1 MEGAGGK
8 QHLRDCSCGSPPLV
22 QSCWLSGACEGVNVA
37 SVFFLGGG
45 ARGVGI
51 AVMQGPVGHQY
62 ISVSFNFEARG
73 RHACGEIVLQIHT
86 AC

>member
-8 QHLRDCSCGSPPLV
+8 QHLRDCSCGSPLV

-45 ARGVGI
+45 LVAW
-51 AVMQGPVGHQY
+51 
-62 ISVSFNFEARG
+62 VSR
-73 RHACGEIVLQIHT
+73 
-86 AC
+86 

>member
-45 ARGVGI
+45 GSWRG
-51 AVMQGPVGHQY
+51 Y
-62 ISVSFNFEARG
+62 RG
-73 RHACGEIVLQIHT
+73 DAGACWASTYQRFVQL
-86 AC
+86 

>member
-1 MEGAGGK
+1 M
-8 QHLRDCSCGSPPLV
+8 LL
-22 QSCWLSGACEGVNVA
+22 LYL
-37 SVFFLGGG
+37 FFGGG
-45 ARGVGI
+45 GGRGVGI

-62 ISVSFNFEARG
+62 ISVSFNFGARG

>member
-45 ARGVGI
+45 LVAW
-51 AVMQGPVGHQY
+51 
-62 ISVSFNFEARG
+62 VSR
-73 RHACGEIVLQIHT
+73 
-86 AC
+86 